1 MFFFDPTFIL
11 VIIGVLICLVAS
23 ANVKITYNRYNELK
37 GRNGITAREAA
48 TRILRNA
55 GITNIRVVEV
65 NGHLS
70 DHYDPRA
77 GEVRLSEGVSHS
89 TSVAAIGVAA
99 HECGHAIQHERS
111 YLPLKIRSVIVPV
124 VNIGSA
130 LSWPLIFIGVL
141 LSSINMVHIGIILF
155 ASVLVFQLVTLP
167 VEFNA
172 SKRAMRILKES
183 GMLVGEELV
192 GARRV
197 LTAAALT
204 YVTQV
209 LATILQLLRLVILFG
224 GRRSRR

>member
-11 VIIGVLICLVAS
+11 VIIGVIICLVAS
-23 ANVKITYNRYNELK
+23 TNVQITYNKFNKLK
-37 GRNGITAREAA
+37 SRNGITAKEAA
-48 TRILRNA
+48 IRILRNA
-55 GITNIRVVEV
+55 GITNVSVVEV
-65 NGHLS
+65 EGHLS

-77 GEVRLSEGVSHS
+77 GEVRLSKSVSGS
-89 TSVAAIGVAA
+89 SSVAAIGVAA

-111 YLPLKIRSVIVPV
+111 YLPLKIRSVIIPV
-124 VNIGSA
+124 VNIGAA

-155 ASVLVFQLVTLP
+155 SGVLVFQLVTLP

-172 SKRAMRILKES
+172 SKRALSILRES
-183 GMLVGEELV
+183 GMLVGEEV
-192 GARRV
+192 IGARKV

-209 LATILQLLRLVILFG
+209 LATILQLLRLIILFG
-224 GRRSRR
+224 GRRKRR